1 MTTIPFVDF
10 GGSGSLLHFAHAN
23 GFPPNA
29 YRPLIET
36 LTPHHRVFSM
46 LFRPLWREHGARPF
60 ISHWGEF
67 ADDLTEFLEA
77 RGDQNL
83 IGVGHS
89 LGAVTTLAVALC
101 RPEFFRAVIVIDPVL
116 LERRRLYPWRMAQ
129 KMGVTHLVH
138 PLINNTLRRRRVFK
152 SMDDVFSRYRR
163 AQIFKQIDDTGLR
176 SYVEAITAPRP
187 DGQVE
192 LTYSPEWEAEVYRKG
207 PLDLWQH
214 LHLLTQPLLVIQGA
228 QSDTLVEVG
237 MNKIRKILP
246 NAELHSIEGAGHL
259 VPLERPKEVGK
270 IISDFLKNL

>member
-1 MTTIPFVDF
+1 MTTIPFIDF

-36 LTPHHRVFSM
+36 LTPDHHVFSM
-46 LFRPLWREHGARPF
+46 LLRPLWREHEARPF

-67 ADDLTEFLEA
+67 ADDLLEFLEE

-101 RPEFFRAVIVIDPVL
+101 RPEFFRAVVVIDPVL
-116 LERRRLYPWRMAQ
+116 LERRRLYPYRVAQ
-129 KMGVTHLVH
+129 KLGITHWVL
-138 PLINNTLRRRRVFK
+138 PLINDTLRRRRVFK
-152 SMDDVFSRYRR
+152 SVDEMFSRYRR
-163 AQIFKQIDDTGLR
+163 AQIFKQIDDYGLR
-176 SYVEAITAPRP
+176 SYIEGITAPRP

-207 PLDLWQH
+207 PLDLWQN

-237 MNKIRKILP
+237 MKKIKKVLP

-259 VPLERPKEVGK
+259 VPLEKPKEVGK
-270 IISDFLKNL
+270 IILNFLRNL